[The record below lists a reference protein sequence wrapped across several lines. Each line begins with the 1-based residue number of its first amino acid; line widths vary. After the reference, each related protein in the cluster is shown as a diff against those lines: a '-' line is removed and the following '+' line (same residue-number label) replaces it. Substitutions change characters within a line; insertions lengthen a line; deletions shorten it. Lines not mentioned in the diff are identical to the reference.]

1 MRFKKLIYLKSKPIF
16 IGLLLF
22 FKNNIAQVNLIPNPS
37 FENYKS
43 IPTRLDELDSCQ
55 NFYTVFGTV
64 DYYNTFSPQNIGSN
78 CGVRIPANLLGFQFA
93 RTGFAYIGMISF
105 RKFPSGLGYPIFSNY
120 FEMFGVK
127 LKSKL
132 LANHVYDFEMFYNQ
146 ANLSQSV
153 NNQLSVY
160 FSANQYSI
168 VTGAFSP
175 TSQEWYN
182 VNINNINP
190 QINFDSTQ
198 FLNNDTLNWTSYKGC
213 FIALGNEEFMTIG
226 DFRDARFN
234 KTQSTTN
241 TYSPTM
247 CIQSP
252 ASSDM
257 TYLYIDDLSLYDL
270 GYYSGKAA
278 AKKDTVICNGVS
290 YTIGNNLK
298 DSASITWWPSA
309 GLSCTNCL
317 NPVASPTVTTK
328 YYVQKTLGCISS
340 KDSITLSVYT
350 PSTSANAGKSATLC
364 VNDKLQLGT
373 NDVNA
378 YSTYTWQPTQ
388 YLNCYY
394 CPQPMATAQ
403 SNITYTLSR
412 QECSSASSSTIDIYI
427 DNCELLLPQG
437 FSPNN
442 DGINDDLLINLP
454 FTKEAKL
461 TVFNRWGN
469 ILFEQS
475 STTQGTNV
483 KYPLSLQLNWDGK
496 AQKGIMIE
504 KGKIVPSGTYFYLIE
519 ATHNDGSKKVYK
531 EFVQVVY

>member
-22 FKNNIAQVNLIPNPS
+22 FNSYVAQVNLIPNPS
-37 FENYKS
+37 FEVVNLPYTTCNDFTVVANWYKAFGNTAYLTS
-43 IPTRLDELDSCQ
+43 MSVNNCFGCMVGSPVDNSGYQVPHSGIAKVGLIIRSLFT
-55 NFYTVFGTV
+55 NNGYTVF
-64 DYYNTFSPQNIGSN
+64 SN
-78 CGVRIPANLLGFQFA
+78 
-93 RTGFAYIGMISF
+93 
-105 RKFPSGLGYPIFSNY
+105 FSNLI
-120 FEMFGVK
+120 GVK
-127 LKSKL
+127 LTNQLQK
-132 LANHVYDFEMFYNQ
+132 NHVYDFGLYYS
-146 ANLSQSV
+146 LV
-153 NNQLSVY
+153 NGSTKISNQLSAY
-160 FSANQYSI
+160 FTSSQFSI
-168 VTGAFSP
+168 NTNFDP
-175 TSQEWYN
+175 LSQNWYN
-182 VNINNINP
+182 SNLNNIKP
-190 QINFDSTQ
+190 QVNYDSTK
-198 FLNNDTLNWTSYKGC
+198 FLSEDTLNWQLFNRC
-213 FIALGNEEFMTIG
+213 FIADGIENYVTIG
-226 DFRDARFN
+226 NFKDG
-234 KTQSTTN
+234 
-241 TYSPTM
+241 
-247 CIQSP
+247 IQSKTKQINTNFNFP
-252 ASSDM
+252 CSNIPPFEGC
-257 TYLYIDDLSLYDL
+257 LIYIDDLSLYDI

-350 PSTSANAGKSATLC
+350 PSTSAYAGKSATLC
-364 VNDKLQLGT
+364 INDKLQLGT

-454 FTKEAKL
+454 FTTEAKL

-504 KGKIVPSGTYFYLIE
+504 KGKLVPAGTYFYLVE

>member
-22 FKNNIAQVNLIPNPS
+22 FNSYVAQVNLIVNPS
-37 FENYKS
+37 FEDTLQIPINGSEFYKCKNWIVAFATPDYFSTFSPTS
-43 IPTRLDELDSCQ
+43 I
-55 NFYTVFGTV
+55 TVFGGCPVSIPASCLGYQLTHNGNFYV
-64 DYYNTFSPQNIGSN
+64 GIANIDYYSA
-78 CGVRIPANLLGFQFA
+78 GV
-93 RTGFAYIGMISF
+93 S
-105 RKFPSGLGYPIFSNY
+105 YPKFSNY
-120 FEMFGVK
+120 FELIGGQLILPLIK
-127 LKSKL
+127 
-132 LANHVYDFEMFYNQ
+132 NHVYDFNMFYNN
-146 ANLSQSV
+146 AEISKYINNNLSA
-153 NNQLSVY
+153 Y
-160 FSANQYSI
+160 FSINQ
-168 VTGAFSP
+168 FSLNIGDFNP
-175 TSQEWYN
+175 LSQNWYDE
-182 VNINNINP
+182 NINSINP
-190 QINFDSTQ
+190 QINHDTSQ
-198 FLNNDTLNWTSYKGC
+198 FLNSDTINWHELKGC
-213 FIALGNEEFMTIG
+213 FIATGGEKYITIG
-226 DFRDARFN
+226 NFRDN
-234 KTQSTTN
+234 KFQKYKQLN
-241 TYSPTM
+241 TSFV
-247 CIQSP
+247 
-252 ASSDM
+252 SSRGNFS
-257 TYLYIDDLSLYDL
+257 YLLIDDLSLYDL

-290 YTIGNNLK
+290 YSIGNNLK
-298 DSASITWWPSA
+298 DSASIIWWPSA

-317 NPVASPTVTTK
+317 NPVASPSVTTK

-412 QECSSASSSTIDIYI
+412 QECSSTSSSTIDIYI

-454 FTKEAKL
+454 FTTEAKL

-469 ILFEQS
+469 VLFEQN

-483 KYPLSLQLNWDGK
+483 QYPLSLQLNWDGK

>member
-1 MRFKKLIYLKSKPIF
+1 MINKLINNCVIKTKRAIA
-16 IGLLLF
+16 LF
-22 FKNNIAQVNLIPNPS
+22 VLCFTFNFAQTNLISNPS
-37 FENYKS
+37 FEDTIVVPRNHS
-43 IPTRLDELDSCQ
+43 QLNVCSTWSTQIATPDFFCA
-55 NFYTVFGTV
+55 
-64 DYYNTFSPQNIGSN
+64 FSPSISPSPSISIVQTPKN
-78 CGVRIPANLLGFQFA
+78 VLGFQIPKNGFNYVGLSTKSKGASPSFPFA
-93 RTGFAYIGMISF
+93 
-105 RKFPSGLGYPIFSNY
+105 NY
-120 FEMFGVK
+120 YESIQGK
-127 LKSKL
+127 TTQALKS
-132 LANHVYDFEMFYNQ
+132 NHVYDFKLFYSL
-146 ANLSQSV
+146 ADGCGIAS
-153 NNQLSVY
+153 NQLQVY
-160 FSANQYSI
+160 FTENLFTP
-168 VTGAFSP
+168 VMFSYVDP
-175 TSQEWYN
+175 NTYYN
-182 VNINNINP
+182 NLQA
-190 QINFDSTQ
+190 QIQNATNVFMT
-198 FLNNDTLNWTSYKGC
+198 DTMKWVQLQNC
-213 FIALGNEEFMTIG
+213 FIAQGGEKFISIGNY
-226 DFRDARFN
+226 RDGNRSKYIDVINNPVFAN
-234 KTQSTTN
+234 TQNNIWS
-241 TYSPTM
+241 
-247 CIQSP
+247 
-252 ASSDM
+252 
-257 TYLYIDDLSLYDL
+257 YLYIDDLSLYDI

-298 DSASITWWPSA
+298 DSANITWWPSA

-350 PSTSANAGKSATLC
+350 PSTSAYAGKSATLC
-364 VNDKLQLGT
+364 LNDKLQLGT

-412 QECSSASSSTIDIYI
+412 QECSSTSSSTIDIYI

-454 FTKEAKL
+454 FTTEAKL

-469 ILFEQS
+469 VLFEQS
-475 STTQGTNV
+475 STMQGTNV

-504 KGKIVPSGTYFYLIE
+504 KGKLVPAGTYFYLIE